1 MNVLPVDS
9 PLRSNPVLWFVWLLL
24 GGTVIAG
31 LATLAIALHG
41 ADRPLPESFHW
52 EGPHLDRD
60 FALMRAAA
68 TAGTVVN
75 FTHAEGECRATV
87 TAAPNDAPALSV
99 LFAHGSDAGLDRMV
113 YLQRVAPGDYRA
125 ACPPIPAGRWRIA
138 LEDSAGTWAIRE
150 QLDGNVEQLM
160 LRARNPEGP

>member
-1 MNVLPVDS
+1 MNDVSVDS

-41 ADRPLPESFHW
+41 ADRPLPEAFHW

-60 FALMRAAA
+60 FERVRNAA
-68 TAGTVVN
+68 THGVVVSFTTVQ
-75 FTHAEGECRATV
+75 GECRASV
-87 TAAPNDAPALSV
+87 ASAPNDPPALSV

-113 YLQRVAPGDYRA
+113 YLHRVAPGDYRA
-125 ACPPIPAGRWRIA
+125 ACPPIPAGRWRLA
-138 LEDSAGTWAIRE
+138 LEDSTGTWALRE
-150 QLDGNVEQLM
+150 QLDGSVEQLT